1 MALSGDADCVRV
13 SSVLFVRCAFKVLDG
28 PIAACRV
35 LARGNPLEVPR
46 YEVEE
51 SISKAASASLLS
63 LGVMVVCAADTV
75 AVAGGLSMAGDVF
88 R

>member
-1 MALSGDADCVRV
+1 
-13 SSVLFVRCAFKVLDG
+13 
-28 PIAACRV
+28 
-35 LARGNPLEVPR
+35 
-46 YEVEE
+46 
-51 SISKAASASLLS
+51 LS

>member
-1 MALSGDADCVRV
+1 MALSGDADCVRFGLI
-13 SSVLFVRCAFKVLDG
+13 LFVRCAFEALDG
-28 PIAACRV
+28 PMAACRV

-63 LGVMVVCAADTV
+63 SEVMVVCDADVV
-75 AVAGGLSMAGDVF
+75 AVIAELSMTGDVF

>member
-1 MALSGDADCVRV
+1 MALSGDAYCVRV
-13 SSVLFVRCAFKVLDG
+13 RLVPFVRCAVEVLDG
-28 PIAACRV
+28 PMAACRV

-63 LGVMVVCAADTV
+63 WEVMVICAADVV
-75 AVAGGLSMAGDVF
+75 AVAAELSMAGDVF
-88 R
+88 